1 MNGKSFVE
9 RRLDLD
15 GEPLLIRFEAPA
27 EVPGSDFECR
37 WSIAWPDGDV
47 RHRTFGID
55 GIQALALAMQAVH
68 DRRQTAGRGRIAR
81 PSRPSRMADHRSG
94 HRPAG
99 RDFTKSRKARSGAGT
114 RRRPG

>member
-68 DRRQTAGRGRIAR
+68 DRLLESEAYKAGRLTFLGQGDLDLP
-81 PSRPSRMADHRSG
+81 PSWTTGPLYQIPPPPG
-94 HRPAG
+94 G
-99 RDFTKSRKARSGAGT
+99 K
-114 RRRPG
+114 RPGEAG